1 MRQMCQDVPMPETLT
16 TTEAA
21 QMLGCSARTIQRM
34 IEGDKLTPERKLPGP
49 NGAYLIPRA
58 EVERILSERAA

>member
-1 MRQMCQDVPMPETLT
+1 MPDTLT

-21 QMLGCSARTIQRM
+21 QLLGCSPRTVQRM
-34 IEGDKLTPERKLPGP
+34 IEAGRLGFERKLPGP

-58 EVERILSERAA
+58 AVDALKAA